1 MKIHHPLS
9 FQRANFY
16 VGNQLFWNFVWV
28 ETYCQVPGRWQ
39 RGPANSSGLVSGTAR
54 NEELVIQMSALALL
68 QNCSARALRS
78 VCVVGWP
85 LSTPATAQTAG
96 HTHRCLLAH
105 TTTPQTPALS
115 WLSFSCSKS
124 QKSVLRLA
132 VLPWVLVTLREIYDQ
147 TIPMCWPSWINNC

>member
-1 MKIHHPLS
+1 MKIHYTLS

-16 VGNQLFWNFVWV
+16 VDNQLFWNCVWV

-39 RGPANSSGLVSGTAR
+39 RGPAKSSGLVSGTA
-54 NEELVIQMSALALL
+54 NHEELAIQMSALALL
-68 QNCSARALRS
+68 QNCSARALCS

-96 HTHRCLLAH
+96 HSHHCLLAH
-105 TTTPQTPALS
+105 MTTPQAPALS
-115 WLSFSCSKS
+115 WPSFSCSKS

-132 VLPWVLVTLREIYDQ
+132 VLPWVLVTLWEIYDH
-147 TIPMCWPSWINNC
+147 TITMCWPSWINNC